1 MQLFLCL
8 ETHVI
13 LFYFYFAVG
22 NTILECLKIKVQYKY
37 NRRSFVDQQMRP
49 KTVCLKQYFYFIYSW
64 HLYICL
70 SRQRLPLWIYPSRLS
85 SMSVRPKPMS
95 SKMSLFFFYKQFLA
109 SFVGR
114 QNFFYYICIAL
125 LFLNILKLYFPQQNK
140 NKIVLRASF

>member
-49 KTVCLKQYFYFIYSW
+49 KTVYRKRIKTSY
-64 HLYICL
+64 
-70 SRQRLPLWIYPSRLS
+70 
-85 SMSVRPKPMS
+85 
-95 SKMSLFFFYKQFLA
+95 
-109 SFVGR
+109 
-114 QNFFYYICIAL
+114 
-125 LFLNILKLYFPQQNK
+125 
-140 NKIVLRASF
+140 